1 MKKRIAIIGAKGL
14 PANDGIS
21 RVVECYIPY
30 LTNDFDITVFCTAE
44 FTNRK
49 SGHYDG
55 YEEVVLSSIKNV
67 RLNTL
72 WYYIKAVWII
82 LLCRRFDLIHFH
94 HCDSAFLYPLVRLK
108 YGKRLLVTTHGAFH
122 EHLNDKWKKYEWY
135 FKLQYNHF
143 LKSASYITGVSL
155 NEKRK
160 GEPIVGKEIQYIPNG
175 INVNETI
182 STQDIGTD
190 YIFFAAGRIM
200 EIKGLDLLLEA
211 CHRLNYTGKIKVAG
225 NLDFT
230 PADYKGRI
238 MNLSRGLDVEYLGM
252 IKDKSLLLKYL
263 HDCLLFVFPSRVE
276 ALSMQLLEGISMKAH
291 TIASDI
297 TANTDVFSS
306 EEMLFFHSDDVD
318 DLVTKIQLAL
328 SSPEDMKHY
337 ADKAYESLLKNYTW
351 DNIASKYAALYNEI
365 LNQNGR

>member
-1 MKKRIAIIGAKGL
+1 MKKIAIIGAKGL

-30 LTNDFDITVFCTAE
+30 LTEKFDITVFCTAE

-82 LLCRRFDLIHFH
+82 LFRRRFDLIHFH

-108 YGKRLLVTTHGAFH
+108 YGKKLLVTTHGAFH

-160 GEPIVGKEIQYIPNG
+160 GEPIIGKEIQYIPNG
-175 INVNETI
+175 INVNETV
-182 STQDIGTD
+182 STQNVGSD

-211 CHRLNYTGKIKVAG
+211 CHQLDYKGKIKVAG
-225 NLDFT
+225 SLDFT
-230 PADYKGRI
+230 PADYKEKI
-238 MNLSRGLDVEYLGM
+238 MDLSKGLDVEYLGM
-252 IKDKSLLLKYL
+252 IKNKSLLLKYL

-297 TANTDVFSS
+297 TANTDVFSA
-306 EEMLFFHSDDVD
+306 EELLFFHSDDVS
-318 DLVTKIQLAL
+318 DLVSKIRFAL
-328 SSPEDMKHY
+328 SSPKEMKQY
-337 ADKAYESLLKNYTW
+337 AEKAYCSLLKNYTW
-351 DNIASKYAALYNEI
+351 DKIANKYATLYDEI
-365 LNQNGR
+365 LK